1 MKKLVII
8 PGGFHP
14 FHLGHR
20 ALYDQAQQAFP
31 SAEVYMAAT
40 NDVSD
45 RPFPFRTKKFLA
57 QQAGIPGNRFIEVKS
72 PFSAEE
78 ITQHYDPET
87 TQLIFVR
94 SDKDRDQPPQPG
106 RPDQTVTRGP
116 RKGQAPY
123 LLPYKRTGLLPMK
136 NHAYM
141 TYLPAQTFGAGM
153 TSATEI
159 RAKWPTMTSKEKAR
173 LVSVMYPLAND
184 RPEKISKIISI
195 IDTVMDA
202 HALKEAQSAVDKLE
216 QHRIEQLQDRMA
228 ELIQRA
234 KKADPEMKASLQRQ
248 YDKIKAERDSYFQI
262 RMPQPQHND
271 PLPTAQVSDYL
282 DEK

>member
-14 FHLGHR
+14 FHQGHR
-20 ALYDQAQQAFP
+20 ALYDQARQAWP

-40 NDVSD
+40 DDTSG

-57 QQAGIPGNRFIEVKS
+57 QQAGIPSNRFIEVKS

-78 ITQHYDPET
+78 ITQHYDPEN

-94 SDKDRDQPPQPG
+94 SEKDRDQPPQPG
-106 RPDQTVTRGP
+106 RPDQVVTRGP

-123 LLPYKRTGLLPMK
+123 LLPYKRTGLQPLK

-141 TYLPAQTFGAGM
+141 TYLPAQTFGSGM

-159 RAKWPTMTSKEKAR
+159 RAKWPTMTPAQKGR
-173 LVSVMYPLAND
+173 LVSDMYPLAND
-184 RPEKISKIISI
+184 NPEKIKKIITI

-202 HALKEAQSAVDKLE
+202 HAIQEAESAVDRLE
-216 QHRIEQLQDRMA
+216 RYRIEQLQDRMA
-228 ELIQRA
+228 DLVQRA
-234 KKADPEMKASLQRQ
+234 KSADPTHRAALKKE
-248 YDKIKAERDSYFQI
+248 YDKIKSERDSYFKI
-262 RMPQPQHND
+262 N
-271 PLPTAQVSDYL
+271 LPEPEPTNTTANLSDYL